1 MRLFI
6 THLST
11 FPNEGETSDDFIYS
25 CLSSSGIMKPD
36 TLVGSSF
43 FDDGS
48 LSYKINYDPKTM
60 FLRATSQ
67 GDAMT

>member
-1 MRLFI
+1 
-6 THLST
+6 
-11 FPNEGETSDDFIYS
+11 
-25 CLSSSGIMKPD
+25 MKPD